1 MSEKVKREAVKRK
14 NLFSGLTG
22 NVMTLGLV
30 SMLTDMSS
38 EMIYPLLPIFLTSV
52 LGVGVA
58 FLGVIEG
65 VAESTASILKLFSG
79 WFSDRLRR
87 RKSLVLFGYGLSS
100 LARPFLA
107 LVTAGWHVLL
117 LRFLDRVGKGVRTS
131 PRDALIADSVSAEV
145 RGKAYG
151 FHRSLDNLGAVIG
164 PLLASLLL
172 PLLGFNYRYLFL
184 LATVPGILAV
194 LVLRTWVREMA
205 PAQTKARVQIS
216 LRPLKRRF
224 KLFLLVVILFTLGN
238 SSDAFL
244 LLRAR
249 DIGIRVELLPVLW
262 IVLHLVKTV
271 GGMAGGI
278 LSDRIGRQRVIV
290 AGWMVYA
297 LIYVGFAYAHTPL
310 HIWGLFALYGLYYA
324 LTEGAERALVA
335 DLVPGELRGTAFG
348 AYNFAIGIG
357 ALPSSVIMG
366 IIWQRYGAAAAF
378 SFGATLAILAAFLL
392 LVLIPAGIGRKG
404 K

>member
-1 MSEKVKREAVKRK
+1 MPDKGTAGAVKRK
-14 NLFSGLTG
+14 STFSELTG
-22 NVMTLGLV
+22 NVVTLGIV
-30 SMLTDMSS
+30 SMLTDVSS

-52 LGVGVA
+52 LGLGMA
-58 FLGVIEG
+58 FVGVIEG

-87 RKSLVLFGYGLSS
+87 RKSLVLFGYGISS
-100 LARPFLA
+100 LSRPFLA

-117 LRFLDRVGKGVRTS
+117 LRFLDRVGKGIRTS
-131 PRDALIADSVSAEV
+131 PRDALIADSTSADI

-151 FHRSLDNLGAVIG
+151 FHRSMDNLGAVIG

-172 PLLGFNYRYLFL
+172 PLLGFSYRYLFL
-184 LATVPGILAV
+184 LAAVPGILAV
-194 LVLRTWVREMA
+194 LVLRTWVRERA

-216 LRPLKRRF
+216 LKPLDRRF
-224 KLFLLVVILFTLGN
+224 KIFLIIVILFTLGN

-249 DIGIRVELLPVLW
+249 DVGIRVELLPILW
-262 IVLHLVKTV
+262 LVLHLVKTA
-271 GGMAGGI
+271 GGMPGGI
-278 LSDRIGRQRVIV
+278 WSDRIGRQRVIV
-290 AGWMVYA
+290 AGWIVYA
-297 LIYVGFAYAHTPL
+297 LIYFGFAYAHSPA

-335 DLVPGELRGTAFG
+335 DLVPTELRGTAFG

-366 IIWQRYGAAAAF
+366 IIWQRYGPAAAF
-378 SFGATLAILAAFLL
+378 SFGAALAIVAAFLL
-392 LVLIPAGIGRKG
+392 LVLIPAQIGRKG
-404 K
+404 R